1 MYLYILNR
9 IAGQSKMLN
18 EEPQAKARI
27 ERNKKKNQDIQHKE
41 ISRFIWTRGSA
52 NDSTAININMEKKE
66 VWTWKLKYL
75 LILTEGN
82 HIATCFWDA
91 IQWLRRFVSSKFKF
105 WNQHPENIPCRWKS
119 ARNDLGLS

>member
-1 MYLYILNR
+1 MYLYVLNR

-52 NDSTAININMEKKE
+52 NDSTAININMEKKG
-66 VWTWKLKYL
+66 KKCGL
-75 LILTEGN
+75 
-82 HIATCFWDA
+82 
-91 IQWLRRFVSSKFKF
+91 
-105 WNQHPENIPCRWKS
+105 ENLNIY
-119 ARNDLGLS
+119 

>member
-41 ISRFIWTRGSA
+41 ISRFI
-52 NDSTAININMEKKE
+52 
-66 VWTWKLKYL
+66 
-75 LILTEGN
+75 
-82 HIATCFWDA
+82 
-91 IQWLRRFVSSKFKF
+91 
-105 WNQHPENIPCRWKS
+105 
-119 ARNDLGLS
+119 